1 MFKLNLLAIILIFSI
16 SFGFLITPVTVSF
29 FSSEPSNPIVIENDL
44 VISSPDL
51 SNQIS
56 QLENKIVDD
65 QNVIISLENS
75 LKLKDDEVR
84 SLNSQLVDIVDNM
97 QESPSSNFQNNEL
110 NNMNEELLDLKD
122 QLTAQNIIIE
132 NINAANLTVVSFD
145 EKVIHNIDDNDEHQV
160 HISIANFGIQQ
171 SSSFDIE
178 IQWFEISEEV
188 MQADT
193 LIRSKKIRSDPIPG
207 LSYFMF
213 EETFFFDLIPEH
225 TRTEVIITPLDE

>member
-16 SFGFLITPVTVSF
+16 SFGFLITPITISF
-29 FSSEPSNPIVIENDL
+29 FSSESSNSIVIENNP
-44 VISSPDL
+44 VINSPDF

-56 QLENKIVDD
+56 QLENKIADD
-65 QNVIISLENS
+65 QNIMMSLENS
-75 LKLKDDEVR
+75 IKLKDDEIR
-84 SLNSQLVDIVDNM
+84 SLNSQLTDNI
-97 QESPSSNFQNNEL
+97 QASSSSNFQNNEL
-110 NNMNEELLDLKD
+110 NNMNDELLNLKD

-225 TRTEVIITPLDE
+225 TRAEVIITPLDE

>member
-16 SFGFLITPVTVSF
+16 SFGCLITPVTISF
-29 FSSEPSNPIVIENDL
+29 FSSEPNNPIVIENDL
-44 VISSPDL
+44 VVSSPDL

-65 QNVIISLENS
+65 QSVIMSLENS
-75 LKLKDDEVR
+75 LKLKDDEIR
-84 SLNSQLVDIVDNM
+84 SLNSQLVDNM
-97 QESPSSNFQNNEL
+97 QESSSSNFQNNEL

-122 QLTAQNIIIE
+122 QLTDQNIIIE

-145 EKVIHNIDDNDEHQV
+145 EKVIHNVDDNDEHKV
-160 HISIANFGIQQ
+160 HIFIANFGIQQ
-171 SSSFDIE
+171 SSSFEIE

-193 LIRSKKIRSDPIPG
+193 LIRSKKIQSDPIPG

-225 TRTEVIITPLDE
+225 TRTDVIITPLDE

>member
-16 SFGFLITPVTVSF
+16 SFGFLITPITISF
-29 FSSEPSNPIVIENDL
+29 FSSEPSNSIVIENDQ

-51 SNQIS
+51 SDQIS

-65 QNVIISLENS
+65 QSVIMSLENS
-75 LKLKDDEVR
+75 LKLKDDEIR
-84 SLNSQLVDIVDNM
+84 SLNSQLVDNM
-97 QESPSSNFQNNEL
+97 QESSSSNSQNNEL

-132 NINAANLTVVSFD
+132 NINSANLTVVSFD
-145 EKVIHNIDDNDEHQV
+145 EKVIHNIDDNDEHIV

-171 SSSFDIE
+171 SSSFEIE

-193 LIRSKKIRSDPIPG
+193 LIRSKKILSDPIPG
-207 LSYFMF
+207 LSYVMF

-225 TRTEVIITPLDE
+225 TRAEVIITPLDE